1 MDEHRREPRAVAAA
15 EASSDLPGPSR
26 RDHRAPVF
34 AGPATDLRL
43 LFASRLLRMFGYGLV
58 GVVLVLHLAAI
69 GLSPSRIG
77 SLLALTL
84 FGDVAISLWLS
95 THADRWGRRR
105 TLVLGAALM
114 VLGGAGMALTSNFVL
129 LVLAATIG
137 VISPTGNEVGPFLA
151 VEHAGL
157 AQSVSAARRTS
168 VFAWY
173 NLAGYFAT
181 AVGALVAGGVA
192 AALQHRGWS
201 APAAYRLLFGAY
213 AVLGVALGLLAT
225 SLSSR
230 LEVPASAAP
239 PPAGVWL
246 GLHESRGFV
255 LRLSAL
261 FALDSFGGGFILQS
275 FLAWWLHQ
283 RYGASDAVLG
293 SIFFGTNLFSG
304 LSGLVAVALARRFG
318 LVNTMVWTHLPS
330 NVLLALVPLMPNLP
344 LAIGMLLARHLLSQM
359 DVPTRQSYI
368 NAMVAPGERSAANG
382 ITTTAKQL
390 GTALGPLVSGP
401 VLRAAALTG
410 LPFYLGGG
418 IKVVYDLLL
427 WRAFRQHR
435 PPEERPVAR

>member
-1 MDEHRREPRAVAAA
+1 M
-15 EASSDLPGPSR
+15 
-26 RDHRAPVF
+26 
-34 AGPATDLRL
+34 PARTAQDLRL
-43 LFASRLLRMFGYGLV
+43 LFASRLLRMFGYGLI
-58 GVVLVLHLAAI
+58 GVVLVLHLAAVGLDAARI
-69 GLSPSRIG
+69 GL
-77 SLLALTL
+77 LLALTL

-105 TLVLGAALM
+105 TLVFGAVLM
-114 VLGGAGMALTSNFVL
+114 ALGGAGMAATSDFVL
-129 LVLAATIG
+129 LALAATLG

-157 AQSVSAARRTS
+157 AQSVPASRRTQA
-168 VFAWY
+168 FAWY
-173 NLAGYFAT
+173 NLAGYAAT
-181 AVGALVAGGVA
+181 ALGALVAGAIAATLQRGGWTAVA
-192 AALQHRGWS
+192 S
-201 APAAYRLLFGAY
+201 YRLLFAAY
-213 AVLGVALGLLAT
+213 AALGVVLGLLAA
-225 SLSSR
+225 SLSSGI
-230 LEVPASAAP
+230 EAPVPAAP
-239 PPAGVWL
+239 PPTRPWL

-275 FLAWWLHQ
+275 FVAWWLHQ
-283 RYGASDAVLG
+283 RFGASEAVLG
-293 SIFFGTNLFSG
+293 SIFFGTNLLSG
-304 LSGLVAVALARRFG
+304 CSGLVAVVLARRFG

-344 LAIGMLLARHLLSQM
+344 LAIAMLLTRHLLSQM

-368 NAMVAPGERSAANG
+368 NAMVTPGERSAANG

-390 GTALGPLVSGP
+390 GTALGPLVAGL

-418 IKVVYDLLL
+418 IKVIYDLLL

-435 PPEERPVAR
+435 PPEERER